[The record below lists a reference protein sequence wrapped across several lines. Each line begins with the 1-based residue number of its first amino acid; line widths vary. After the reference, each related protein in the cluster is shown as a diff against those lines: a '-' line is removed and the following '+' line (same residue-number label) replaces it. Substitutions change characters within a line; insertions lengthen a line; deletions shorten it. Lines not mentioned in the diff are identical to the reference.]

1 MEDALQQHLEPRN
14 DSWLGNLLAEGPAWY
29 VIHTRSRNEAKVESA
44 LRRKGI
50 EIFLPKVMVRSRRQD
65 RKLFIN
71 VPLFP
76 GYLFACANL
85 DSYGYRE
92 IFKAPGVVQ
101 ILGNGS
107 PIPVPEET
115 VDSIRA
121 IVESDKPS
129 YPWPYLQT
137 GSLVRVLDGPLAGT
151 VGVILGRNDK
161 KRHLIVSVELFQRS
175 VAVQLDSEAIECWS

>member
-1 MEDALQQHLEPRN
+1 MEDALQQHLEPGN
-14 DSWLGNLLAEGPAWY
+14 DSWLENLLAEGSAWY
-29 VIHTRSRNEAKVESA
+29 VIHARSRHEAKVELA
-44 LRRKGI
+44 LRQKGI
-50 EIFLPKVMVRSRRQD
+50 EIFLPKVIVRSRRQD
-65 RKLFIN
+65 RKLLIN

-76 GYLFACANL
+76 GYLFVRTNL
-85 DSYGYRE
+85 DSCGYRE
-92 IFKAPGVVQ
+92 IFKAPGVVR
-101 ILGNGS
+101 LVGNGS
-107 PIPVPEET
+107 PIPVPKET

-175 VAVQLDSEAIECWS
+175 VAVQLDSEAVECWS